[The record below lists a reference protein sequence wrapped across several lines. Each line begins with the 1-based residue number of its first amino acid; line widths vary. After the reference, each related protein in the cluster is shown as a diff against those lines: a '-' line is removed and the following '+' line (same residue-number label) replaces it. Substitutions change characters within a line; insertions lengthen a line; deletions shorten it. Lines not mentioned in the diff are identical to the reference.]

1 LKAVLTKKQKSLL
14 SSLKYLDL
22 GIYLTLLNAFFSAMD
37 IRIGIVED
45 QLKIAERLKTRLS
58 FYDHLKIVMH
68 ASSAEQSMDMLNQL
82 TIDKQPHVI
91 LMDIEMPEKSGIE
104 ATREIKVSYP
114 NIEILIQT
122 VFEEDDKIFQSIH
135 AGASGYLLKDDPIQ
149 KYVDAIEE
157 LMDGGAALSPR
168 IASKLMRYV
177 KFIQEDTSKE
187 KEEVQAEFSLT
198 NREMDILK
206 GIVDDLTAELLAD
219 RLFISPH
226 TVRVHIKSIYKKLHV
241 HSRASA
247 VRFAINKGLFS

>member
-1 LKAVLTKKQKSLL
+1 M
-14 SSLKYLDL
+14 
-22 GIYLTLLNAFFSAMD
+22 N

-45 QLKIAERLKTRLS
+45 QIKVAERLKTRLS
-58 FYDHLKIVMH
+58 FYDHLQIVMH
-68 ASSAEQSMDMLNQL
+68 ATNAEESMDMLNEL
-82 TIDKQPHVI
+82 TDSTRPHII
-91 LMDIEMPEKSGIE
+91 LMDIEMPGKSGIE
-104 ATREIKVSYP
+104 ATREIKASYP
-114 NIEILIQT
+114 DIDILIQT

-149 KYVDAIEE
+149 KYVDAMEE

-168 IASKLMRYV
+168 IASKLMMYV
-177 KFIQEDTSKE
+177 QHVQEDKSKK

-198 NREMDILK
+198 DREMDILE

-247 VRFAINKGLFS
+247 VRFAITNGLFS